1 MDGNYNTQMYNA
13 VAPRN
18 GRILPNKKWTLEN
31 YQDFFSF
38 IRIGYIVQDLESI
51 CFIVNPAW
59 DGDDFTE
66 VFSLRCQIEESE
78 RERDARPTLE
88 EVQAFSERIGRD
100 YKKLFSK

>member
-1 MDGNYNTQMYNA
+1 MYSISDTMDGNYNTQLYNA

-31 YQDFFSF
+31 YQ
-38 IRIGYIVQDLESI
+38 
-51 CFIVNPAW
+51 
-59 DGDDFTE
+59 